1 MFGCGLSYS
10 KGCGNVGM
18 QPALARMLER
28 PNAMN
33 RNILYLLIAVLAV
46 GIAVVGYLYYEE
58 SQSGINIEIGEDG
71 AKIEGN

>member
-1 MFGCGLSYS
+1 
-10 KGCGNVGM
+10 
-18 QPALARMLER
+18 
-28 PNAMN
+28 MN

-58 SQSGINIEIGEDG
+58 SQSGVSIEIGKDG

>member
-1 MFGCGLSYS
+1 MFGCRLSYS
-10 KGCGNVGM
+10 EGCRHIQI
-18 QPALARMLER
+18 QPALARIPER

-33 RNILYLLIAVLAV
+33 RNLLYLLIAVLAV
-46 GIAVVGYLYYEE
+46 GVAVVGYLYYEE